1 MPDPAEQLQKI
12 YLAGFE
18 LQSFEQFPTAVAAV
32 KGNCMVLL
40 QATPAGLQSIGQP
53 GWRMGSGDRL
63 GVLVEKEGKRFFQNK
78 LNIVEATP
86 ERLAEVDAFRQ
97 EVENLLAPRA

>member
-18 LQSFEQFPTAVAAV
+18 LQSLERFPTAVGVV

-40 QATPAGLQSIGQP
+40 QATPTGLQPVGQA
-53 GWRMGSGDRL
+53 GWRLCDVL
-63 GVLVEKEGKRFFQNK
+63 GVLVEKEGKRVFQNK
-78 LNIVEATP
+78 LNVVEATP
-86 ERLAEVDAFRQ
+86 ERLAELDTFRQ
-97 EVENLLAPRA
+97 ELENLLAPTA

>member
-18 LQSFEQFPTAVAAV
+18 LQSLERFPTAVGVV

-40 QATPAGLQSIGQP
+40 QATPTGLQPIGQP
-53 GWRMGSGDRL
+53 GWRLGDVL
-63 GVLVEKEGKRFFQNK
+63 GVLVEKEGKRVFQNK
-78 LNIVEATP
+78 LNVVEATP
-86 ERLAEVDAFRQ
+86 ERLAELDTFRQ
-97 EVENLLAPRA
+97 ELENLLAPTA

>member
-18 LQSFEQFPTAVAAV
+18 LQSLERFPTAVGVV

-40 QATPAGLQSIGQP
+40 QATPTGLQPVGQA
-53 GWRMGSGDRL
+53 GWRLGDVL
-63 GVLVEKEGKRFFQNK
+63 GVLVEKEGKRVFQNK
-78 LNIVEATP
+78 LNVVEATP
-86 ERLAEVDAFRQ
+86 ERLAELDAFRQ
-97 EVENLLAPRA
+97 ELENLLAPTA